1 MRSPYYINQEENP
14 AVLSTKKALE
24 HALHQEGVSLTIP
37 EEHTGIT
44 GFYEDNLKIN
54 KLAYALIHQYNM
66 PAVRTW
72 YKYGQYAP
80 YDALTPSALDIKPVS
95 ELGEYIYSSWQQDVR
110 VRDLVESLQEFDLS
124 SIFEMD
130 IFEFLKENYTSW
142 APDDF
147 EEIYLASTNV
157 IQVLEEIN
165 TTPLGDIESRITD
178 WREAVKEASMDMRY
192 LIQKLGCF
200 SAPTIDRI
208 SQFFSLLE
216 DALISIETTNQAT
229 TEDEF
234 TTLLGARE
242 TYHEFVWPFAAMSI
256 SIREIK
262 GPDDET
268 DYYESAGE
276 DIQSELER
284 TSKTH
289 LKGWKQEL
297 KDENLLPTI
306 DQRQS
311 VVQAGRDIGNLV
323 DSGILRTE

>member
-1 MRSPYYINQEENP
+1 MKSPYYINQKENP
-14 AVLSTKKALE
+14 AVFSTKKALE

-54 KLAYALIHQYNM
+54 KLAYALIHEYNM

-80 YDALTPSALDIKPVS
+80 YDALTPAAIDIGPVS
-95 ELGEYIYSSWQQDVR
+95 ELGEYVYTNWQQDVK
-110 VRDLVESLQEFDLS
+110 VRDLVETLQEFDLR

-130 IFEFLKENYTSW
+130 IFEFLKENYMNW

-157 IQVLEEIN
+157 IRVLEEIN
-165 TTPLGDIESRITD
+165 TTPLGNIEDRITD
-178 WREAVKEASMDMRY
+178 WRETVKEASMDIRY
-192 LIQKLGCF
+192 LIQKLDCF
-200 SAPTIDRI
+200 SATTIDRI
-208 SQFFSLLE
+208 DQFFSLLE
-216 DALISIETTNQAT
+216 DALISIDTNSQTT
-229 TEDEF
+229 TENEF

-268 DYYESAGE
+268 DYYESTGE

-289 LKGWKQEL
+289 LKGWKREL
-297 KDENLLPTI
+297 EDESLLPTI

-311 VVQAGRDIGNLV
+311 VVQAGKNIGSLV
-323 DSGILRTE
+323 DSGIQRTE